1 MVGVAPK
8 DFDINSSTYTKNGWY
23 FYAFCSVLYSGAPQ
37 NYKNQKTHHK
47 KVEKEI
53 KVVLNMRIKTLKFIV
68 DGEDK
73 GESYSRIPT
82 DKPLVPVVFLYHK
95 NDSVEIIDY

>member
-1 MVGVAPK
+1 
-8 DFDINSSTYTKNGWY
+8 
-23 FYAFCSVLYSGAPQ
+23 
-37 NYKNQKTHHK
+37 
-47 KVEKEI
+47 
-53 KVVLNMRIKTLKFIV
+53 MRIKTLKFIV

-95 NDSVEIIDY
+95 NDSVEIIDYQINKYLNFELNLQQAKIQYNIILIFILIYEKNNIKDVEY